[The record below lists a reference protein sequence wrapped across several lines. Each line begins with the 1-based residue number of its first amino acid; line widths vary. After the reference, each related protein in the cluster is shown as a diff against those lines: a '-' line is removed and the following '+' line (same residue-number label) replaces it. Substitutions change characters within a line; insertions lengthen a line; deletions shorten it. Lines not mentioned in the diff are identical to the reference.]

1 MERCP
6 ARRFSGIGNGA
17 DVLAS
22 EVVRVEVA
30 LPLVRVL
37 LFGLWLELAALIAV
51 VIHRGTSIGLRM
63 QSALRQQ
70 DACRRIDKARTTL
83 QTRRAGERLSARL
96 AAHRGILRCDDLCRA
111 EM

>member
-22 EVVRVEVA
+22 EAVRVEVA

-51 VIHRGTSIGLRM
+51 VIHRGPSIGLCM

-70 DACRRIDKARTTL
+70 DAVSTRPDYSGRQGALASGFQCGWQLTGNSSLRRSL
-83 QTRRAGERLSARL
+83 P
-96 AAHRGILRCDDLCRA
+96 RGDV
-111 EM
+111 